1 MPRAVRVQV
10 LMPEEEARR
19 FEDDCRERGFKKS
32 TLIARLVREHLD
44 HEGYGS
50 QPALFEARGHK
61 RKRERS

>member
-1 MPRAVRVQV
+1 MTSTVRVQV

-19 FEDDCRERGFKKS
+19 FEDYCRERGFKKS

-50 QPALFEARGHK
+50 QPALFEVPGRQGK
-61 RKRERS
+61 GKDR